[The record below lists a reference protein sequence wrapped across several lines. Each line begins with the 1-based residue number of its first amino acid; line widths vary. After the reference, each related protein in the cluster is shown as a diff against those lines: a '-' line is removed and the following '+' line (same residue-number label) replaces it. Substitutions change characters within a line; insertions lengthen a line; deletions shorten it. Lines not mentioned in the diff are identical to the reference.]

1 MKLSG
6 EKAVFFEPLAKN
18 RDSTPIEWIPQDGD
32 EDDES
37 FFQRVTSSQ
46 HECGYT
52 YRQQGRSRLGRRLPE
67 GTKPPNVERVRIW
80 EARGIPPT
88 WTTGSLSKWL
98 VANIW
103 TEVDFISQPTKLRA
117 ACSEP
122 NLLRMPCVLLTKA
135 AKVTASEF
143 LNIFTAPKQTPIRA
157 AGKSLDVS
165 ANQNSIWHAI
175 NGSKG
180 APAKP
185 ASKTAEPKEPEAMTV
200 SDQKAI
206 KSILLIATL
215 MKL

>member
-1 MKLSG
+1 MLKGFESG
-6 EKAVFFEPLAKN
+6 
-18 RDSTPIEWIPQDGD
+18 
-32 EDDES
+32 
-37 FFQRVTSSQ
+37 
-46 HECGYT
+46 
-52 YRQQGRSRLGRRLPE
+52 RLGEFLLP
-67 GTKPPNVERVRIW
+67 GPRDLCQSGLRQTNGLKSISFLNQPNLE
-80 EARGIPPT
+80 
-88 WTTGSLSKWL
+88 
-98 VANIW
+98 
-103 TEVDFISQPTKLRA
+103 A

-143 LNIFTAPKQTPIRA
+143 LNIFTAPKQTPIRE
-157 AGKSLDVS
+157 AGKFLDVS
-165 ANQNSIWHAI
+165 ANRNSIWHAI